1 MGLFSNL
8 FGWITKLFRFGKSK
22 DVSSDSSDVESD
34 SEKKEMEE
42 IGAKLEN
49 IEAKLEKKE
58 ENIEAEEGFEEAK
71 IEEEEVE
78 LKKVEASISEEKV
91 AETTGDERII
101 ESAKQHE
108 KEDVNKLKKHLA
120 DLTQQLARF
129 EVDEKKE
136 VGELEGKT
144 KELRNLID
152 ELYTAEK
159 SGRFTSYE
167 EMKEKEKQA
176 GEARAGS
183 SLDIIDA
190 SISGVSLE
198 KLEGRIEEVRAE
210 IAKVENSLE
219 NPRGLVP
226 SELEWG
232 LKDLER
238 NLKTLFLEVSTKRK
252 NHKSAME
259 RIESSINRS
268 LKTASAALKKQN
280 IPSGSIELG
289 EEKPAK
295 EDVVHATPINNNED
309 IWEGIEW
316 GKTPTPKK

>member
-1 MGLFSNL
+1 MKIFSSL
-8 FGWITKLFRFGKSK
+8 FGWITKLFGKGKFLSAG
-22 DVSSDSSDVESD
+22 SDNEKNP
-34 SEKKEMEE
+34 EKKEIEE
-42 IGAKLEN
+42 LGAKLET
-49 IEAKLEKKE
+49 IESKLEKEE
-58 ENIEAEEGFEEAK
+58 ENLEAEEGFEEAK

-78 LKKVEASISEEKV
+78 LKEVEASISAEKV

-101 ESAKQHE
+101 ESAKQRE
-108 KEDVNKLKKHLA
+108 KEEVNKLKKHLA

-144 KELRNLID
+144 KEVRNLID

-176 GEARAGS
+176 GEDRAGS
-183 SLDIIDA
+183 SRDMGNA
-190 SISGVSLE
+190 SIDGVSLE

-238 NLKTLFLEVSTKRK
+238 NLKTLFSEVSTTRK
-252 NHKSAME
+252 NHKLAME

-268 LKTASAALKKQN
+268 LKTALAALKKQKV
-280 IPSGSIELG
+280 PAGSIDFN
-289 EEKPAK
+289 EESVK
-295 EDVVHATPINNNED
+295 DGVVHATPITD
-309 IWEGIEW
+309 DKGIWKETQE
-316 GKTPTPKK
+316 KETSTPKK

>member
-1 MGLFSNL
+1 MGLFSSL
-8 FGWITKLFRFGKSK
+8 FGWITKLFGKSK
-22 DVSSDSSDVESD
+22 FLSAGSDNEKNP
-34 SEKKEMEE
+34 EKKEIEE
-42 IGAKLEN
+42 LGARLET
-49 IEAKLEKKE
+49 IESKLEKEE

-176 GEARAGS
+176 GEARAGR
-183 SLDIIDA
+183 SLDIGNA
-190 SISGVSLE
+190 SIDGVSLE

-226 SELEWG
+226 SELEWS
-232 LKDLER
+232 LEDLER

-252 NHKSAME
+252 NHKLVME

-309 IWEGIEW
+309 IWAGIEW